1 MCNSY
6 TLLDLL
12 LSYIENLFLVNG
24 EWEMEG
30 DAWFIWAIDLLELVI
45 VNSPNLEYLNLR

>member
-30 DAWFIWAIDLLELVI
+30 DMLGLYGRLICS
-45 VNSPNLEYLNLR
+45 N